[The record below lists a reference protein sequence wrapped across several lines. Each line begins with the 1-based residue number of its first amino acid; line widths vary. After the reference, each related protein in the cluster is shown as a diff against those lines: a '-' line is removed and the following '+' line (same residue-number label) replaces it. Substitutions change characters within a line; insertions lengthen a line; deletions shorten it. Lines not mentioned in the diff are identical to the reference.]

1 MAYAIS
7 YTDSVNKGTITVADN
22 TLNTE
27 TTLSLPGRFTTA
39 YGQAISENF
48 LHLLENFAGASAPQR
63 PVEGQLWYDTTNNV
77 DQLKIYDGTIWQSA
91 AGLKKASSEPAVAN
105 SSAGDL
111 WVNTGAQQLYLF
123 TGSTWVLVGPEFTDG
138 LLTGTKSD
146 VLVGTDNL
154 NYNVLSIKIQDKTAF
169 IISDRA
175 FTPKTAIEG
184 FTTGIKAGMNVS
196 TTALFGTETLK
207 YYGTAEKADALV
219 VGTTTVPAANFIRTD
234 QTSTS
239 NFDLKIKNNSGIVI
253 GTGGQLTLQVDGE
266 QGVIQ
271 HNTSGSNIDFRLRNG
286 SVTPTVM
293 RIDAAGKVGINN
305 SAPEQDLDVSGN
317 IKIGAKTGVA
327 GSGFLN
333 ITSTIDSSSINTGS
347 LITTGGIGV
356 ALNAYIGGDVDI
368 GGLLQT
374 GNISPDAS
382 STRSIGTLSN
392 KYDSIYANTFYGNI
406 QGNVSGTVSGRAGSA
421 DKLASATTFS
431 VSGDVQAASFE
442 FDGQTGGSTKTFN
455 MSIANTFISSKTV
468 TYSAE
473 NSDELLINRP
483 TGETGVFRV
492 TKNNFLKSIPLT
504 PIGTMVM
511 FGGTTAPLGWLFC
524 DGSEIRKSDYNDL
537 WLSIGFNFKDSS
549 LISDSGVNF
558 FALPDMR
565 GRFPLGLDAMGGSSA
580 NRVTDVAADTIG
592 GTGGTQNTTLEVQ
605 NLPEHEHDME
615 GDSGTQYYA
624 TRVGSG
630 TPDDTDAIQLSI
642 TSGTQGTQGLAS
654 SGGIK
659 TTTSLGTPMNTIDP
673 YLAVN
678 YIIYSGVT
686 S

>member
-48 LHLLENFAGASAPQR
+48 LHLLENFASSTAPLR
-63 PVEGQLWYDTTNNV
+63 PVEGQLWYDTTTNV
-77 DQLKIYDGTIWQSA
+77 DQLKIYDGTIWQAA

-111 WVNTGAQQLYLF
+111 WVNTGSQQLYLF

-138 LLTGTKSD
+138 LLTGTRSE
-146 VLVGTDNL
+146 VLIGTDNL
-154 NYNVLSIKIQDKTAF
+154 SYNVLSVKIQDKTAF

-175 FTPKTAIEG
+175 FTPKSAIAG
-184 FTTGIKAGMNVS
+184 FTTGIRAGMNVS
-196 TTALFGTETLK
+196 TLALFGSELLK

-219 VGTTTVPAANFIRTD
+219 IGSTTVPATNFVRTD

-239 NFDLKIKNNSGIVI
+239 NFDLKVKNNDGIVI
-253 GTGGQLTLQVDGE
+253 GTGGQLALQVDGE

-271 HNTSGSNIDFRLRNG
+271 HNTSGSNIDFRLRSG
-286 SVTPTVM
+286 ASTPTIL
-293 RIDAAGKVGINN
+293 RIDASGKVGINN

-317 IKIGAKTGVA
+317 IKIGAKSGVA

-333 ITSTIDSSSINTGS
+333 ITSTINSSSINTGS
-347 LITTGGIGV
+347 IITAGGIGV

-368 GGLLQT
+368 GGILQT
-374 GNISPDAS
+374 GNIAPDTS
-382 STRSIGTLSN
+382 STRNIGTLAN
-392 KYDSIYANTFYGNI
+392 KYDAVYANTFYGNI

-431 VSGDVQAASFE
+431 VSGDVDAASFE

-473 NSDELLINRP
+473 NSDELLLNRP
-483 TGETGVFRV
+483 TGSTGVFRI
-492 TKNNFLKSIPLT
+492 TKSNFLKSVPLN
-504 PIGTMVM
+504 PIGTIVM
-511 FGGTTAPLGWLFC
+511 FGGTSPPPGWLFC
-524 DGSEIRKSDYNDL
+524 DGSEVRKSDYNDL

-549 LISDSGVNF
+549 LVQDAGVNF
-558 FALPDMR
+558 FAVPDMR

-580 NRVTDVAADTIG
+580 NRVTDVAADSIG
-592 GTGGTQNTTLEVQ
+592 GTGGTQNTQLAVE

-624 TRVGSG
+624 TRVGTG
-630 TPDDTDAIQLSI
+630 TPTDTDAIQLSI

-659 TTTSLGTPMNTIDP
+659 TTSSLGTAMNTIDP

>member
-7 YTDSVNKGTITVADN
+7 YTDSVNKGTITVSDS

-27 TTLSLPGRFTTA
+27 TSLSLPGRYTTA

-48 LHLLENFAGASAPQR
+48 LHLLENFASSTAPQR
-63 PVEGQLWYDTTNNV
+63 PVEGQLWYDTSTGV
-77 DQLKIYDGTIWQSA
+77 DQLKLYDGTIWQAA
-91 AGLKKASSEPAVAN
+91 AGLKKANSEPAVAN

-123 TGSTWVLVGPEFTDG
+123 TGSTWILVGPEFTDG
-138 LLTGTKSD
+138 LLTGTKSE

-154 NYNVLSIKIQDKTAF
+154 SYSVLSIKIQDKTAF

-175 FTPKTAIEG
+175 FTPKTAIAG
-184 FTTGIKAGMNVS
+184 FTTGINAGMNVS
-196 TTALFGTETLK
+196 SAALFGTETLK

-219 VGTTTVPAANFIRTD
+219 VGTTTVPAANFVRTD
-234 QTSTS
+234 QTSIS
-239 NFDLKIKNNSGIVI
+239 NFDLKIKNNDGIII
-253 GTGGQLTLQVDGE
+253 GAGGQLTLQVDGE

-271 HNTSGSNIDFRLRNG
+271 HNTSGSNIDFRLRSG
-286 SVTPTVM
+286 TSTPTVM
-293 RIDAAGKVGINN
+293 RIDASGKVGINN

-317 IKIGAKTGVA
+317 AKIGPKSGVA

-333 ITSTIDSSSINTGS
+333 ITSTINSTSIGTGS
-347 LITTGGIGV
+347 LITAGGVGI
-356 ALNAYIGGDVDI
+356 AQNAWIGGDVDI

-374 GNISPDAS
+374 GNVVPDAS
-382 STRSIGTLSN
+382 SSRNIGTISN
-392 KYDSIYANTFYGNI
+392 KYDGIYANTFYGNI

-421 DKLASATTFS
+421 DKLASATTFA
-431 VSGDVQAASFE
+431 VTGDVSAASFE
-442 FDGQTGGSTKTFN
+442 FDGSTGGSTKTFN
-455 MSIANTFISSKTV
+455 MSVSNTFISNKTV
-468 TYSAE
+468 TYDAL
-473 NSDELLINRP
+473 NSDELLLNRP
-483 TGETGVFRV
+483 TGDTGVFRI
-492 TKNNFLKSIPLT
+492 TKNNFLKTVPIT
-504 PIGTMVM
+504 PVGTMVM
-511 FGGTTAPLGWLFC
+511 YGGTTAPLGWLFC

-537 WLSIGFNFKDSS
+537 WLAIGFNFKDSS
-549 LISDSGVNF
+549 LIQDSGVNF
-558 FALPDMR
+558 FAVPDMR

-580 NRVTDVAADTIG
+580 NRVTDVAADSIG
-592 GTGGTQNTTLEVQ
+592 GTGGTQNTTLNVE

-624 TRVGSG
+624 TRVGTG
-630 TPDDTDAIQLSI
+630 TPTDSGAIQLSI

-686 S
+686 T

>member
-7 YTDSVNKGTITVADN
+7 YTDSVNKGTITVSDN

-48 LHLLENFAGASAPQR
+48 LHLLENFASATAPLR
-63 PVEGQLWYDTTNNV
+63 PVEGQLWYDNTTSV
-77 DQLKIYDGTIWQSA
+77 DQLKIYDGTQWQSA
-91 AGLKKASSEPAVAN
+91 AGLKKATSEPSVST

-111 WVNTGAQQLYLF
+111 WVNTGSQQLYLF

-138 LLTGTKSD
+138 LLTGTLTESIIGSD
-146 VLVGTDNL
+146 NVT
-154 NYNVLSIKIQDKTAF
+154 YPVLSIKIKDKTAF
-169 IISDRA
+169 IITDSA
-175 FTPKTAIEG
+175 FTPKTVIDG
-184 FTTGIKAGMNVS
+184 FATGLKAGMNVS
-196 TTALFGTETLK
+196 SSAFPGGTLK
-207 YYGTAEKADALV
+207 YFGTSEKSEALV
-219 VGTTTVPAANFIRTD
+219 VGNTTIPAANFVRTD
-234 QTSTS
+234 QTSTT
-239 NFDLKIKNNSGIVI
+239 NFDLQVKNNDGVVI
-253 GTGGQLTLQVDGE
+253 GTGGQLSLQVDGE

-286 SVTPTVM
+286 TETPTVM
-293 RIDAAGKVGINN
+293 RIDASSRVGINTN
-305 SAPEQDLDVSGN
+305 APEQELDVSGN
-317 IKIGAKTGVA
+317 IKVSPKSGAA
-327 GSGFLN
+327 GSGVLQ
-333 ITSTIDSSSINTGS
+333 ITSTVDASSISTGS
-347 LITTGGIGV
+347 LTTTGGIGV
-356 ALNAYIGGDVDI
+356 ALNAWIGGNVDV
-368 GGLLQT
+368 GGILQS
-374 GNISPDAS
+374 GNIAPDTNG
-382 STRSIGTLSN
+382 TRNIGTLNN
-392 KYDSIYANTFYGNI
+392 KYNGIYANTFFGNL
-406 QGNVSGTVSGRAGSA
+406 QGNVTGTVSGRAGSA

-431 VSGDVQAASFE
+431 VSGDVSAASFE

-455 MSIANTFISSKTV
+455 MSIANTFISNKTV

-483 TGETGVFRV
+483 TGETGVYRI
-492 TKNNFLKSIPLT
+492 TKNNFLKSVPLT
-504 PIGTMVM
+504 PVGTMVM
-511 FGGTTAPLGWLFC
+511 FGGTTAPPGWLFC
-524 DGSEIRKSDYNDL
+524 DGSEVRKSDYNDL
-537 WLSIGFNFKDSS
+537 WLSIGFNFKDAS
-549 LISDSGVNF
+549 LVSDAGVNF
-558 FALPDMR
+558 FAVPDMR

-580 NRVTDVAADTIG
+580 NRVTDVAADSIG
-592 GTGGTQNTTLEVQ
+592 GTGGTQNTLLGVE

-630 TPDDTDAIQLSI
+630 TPTDTGAIQLSI

-659 TTTSLGTPMNTIDP
+659 TSTSLGVPMNTIDP

-686 S
+686 NT

>member
-7 YTDSVNKGTITVADN
+7 YTDSVNKGTITVSDS

-27 TTLSLPGRFTTA
+27 TSLSLPGRYTTA

-48 LHLLENFAGASAPQR
+48 LHLLENFASSTAPQR
-63 PVEGQLWYDTTNNV
+63 PVEGQLWYDTSTGV
-77 DQLKIYDGTIWQSA
+77 DQLKLYDGTIWQAA
-91 AGLKKASSEPAVAN
+91 AGLKKANSEPSVAN

-123 TGSTWVLVGPEFTDG
+123 TGSTWILVGPEFTDG
-138 LLTGTKSD
+138 LLTGTKSE

-154 NYNVLSIKIQDKTAF
+154 SYSVLSIKIQDKTAF

-175 FTPKTAIEG
+175 FTPKTAIAG

-196 TTALFGTETLK
+196 SVSLFGTETLK

-219 VGTTTVPAANFIRTD
+219 IGGSTVPASNFVRTD
-234 QTSTS
+234 ETSIS
-239 NFDLKIKNNSGIVI
+239 NFDLKVKNNNGIVI
-253 GTGGQLTLQVDGE
+253 GAGGQLTLQVDGE

-271 HNTSGSNIDFRLRNG
+271 HNTSGSNIDFRLRSG
-286 SVTPTVM
+286 TSTPTVM
-293 RIDAAGKVGINN
+293 RIDASGKVGINN

-317 IKIGAKTGVA
+317 AKIGPKSGEA

-333 ITSTIDSSSINTGS
+333 ITSTINSTSIGTGS
-347 LITTGGIGV
+347 LITAGGVGI
-356 ALNAYIGGDVDI
+356 AQNAWIGGDVDI

-374 GNISPDAS
+374 GNVVPDAS
-382 STRSIGTLSN
+382 SSRNIGTISN
-392 KYDSIYANTFYGNI
+392 KYDGIYANTFYGNI

-421 DKLASATTFS
+421 DKLASATTFA
-431 VSGDVQAASFE
+431 VTGDVSAASFE
-442 FDGQTGGSTKTFN
+442 FDGSTGGSTKTFN
-455 MSIANTFISSKTV
+455 MSVSNTFISSKTV
-468 TYSAE
+468 TYDAL
-473 NSDELLINRP
+473 NSDELLLNRP
-483 TGETGVFRV
+483 TGDTGVFRI
-492 TKNNFLKSIPLT
+492 TKNNFLKTVPIT
-504 PIGTMVM
+504 PVGTMVM
-511 FGGTTAPLGWLFC
+511 YGGTTAPLGWLFC

-537 WLSIGFNFKDSS
+537 WLAIGFNFKDSS
-549 LISDSGVNF
+549 LIQDSGVNF
-558 FALPDMR
+558 FAVPDMR

-580 NRVTDVAADTIG
+580 NRVTDVAADSIG
-592 GTGGTQNTTLEVQ
+592 GTGGTQNTTLNVD

-624 TRVGSG
+624 TRVGTG
-630 TPDDTDAIQLSI
+630 TPTDTGAIQLSI

-659 TTTSLGTPMNTIDP
+659 TTSSLGTPMNTIDP

-686 S
+686 T

>member
-1 MAYAIS
+1 MAYQIS
-7 YTDSVNKGTITVADN
+7 YTDSVNKGAITVSDN

-48 LHLLENFAGASAPQR
+48 LHLLENFASASAPGR
-63 PVEGQLWYDTTNNV
+63 PVEGQLWYDTTTGV
-77 DQLKIYDGTIWQSA
+77 DQLKIYDGTQWQAA
-91 AGLKKASSEPAVAN
+91 AGLKKASSEPSVSQ

-138 LLTGTKSD
+138 LLTGTIPQNIVGSD
-146 VLVGTDNL
+146 NVTYSVLA
-154 NYNVLSIKIQDKTAF
+154 IKIKDKTAF
-169 IISDRA
+169 IVSDSA
-175 FTPKTAIEG
+175 FTPKTVIEG
-184 FTTGIKAGMNVS
+184 FTTGLKAGMNVS
-196 TTALFGTETLK
+196 SALFGGENLK
-207 YYGTAEKADALV
+207 YYGTSEKAEALV
-219 VGTTTVPAANFIRTD
+219 IGNETIPSANFVRTD
-234 QTSTS
+234 KTSTT
-239 NFDLKIKNNSGIVI
+239 NFDMKVKNNDGVVI
-253 GTGGQLTLQVDGE
+253 GTGGQLSLIVDGE

-271 HNTSGSNIDFRLRNG
+271 HNTSGSNIDIRLRSG
-286 SVTPTVM
+286 GTTPTIM
-293 RIDAAGKVGINN
+293 RIDASQKVGINTN
-305 SAPEQDLDVSGN
+305 APEQELDVAGN
-317 IKIGAKTGVA
+317 VKISPKAGIA
-327 GSGFLN
+327 GSGVLQ
-333 ITSTIDSSSINTGS
+333 ITSTTNSSSISTGS
-347 LITTGGIGV
+347 LITNGGIGV
-356 ALNAYIGGDVDI
+356 ALNAYIGGDVDV
-368 GGLLQT
+368 GGILQS
-374 GNISPDAS
+374 GNVVPDANG
-382 STRSIGTLSN
+382 TRNIGTLTN
-392 KYDSIYANTFYGNI
+392 KYNGIYANTFFGNV
-406 QGNVSGTVSGRAGSA
+406 QGNVTGTVTGRAGSA

-431 VSGDVQAASFE
+431 VTGDVSAASFE

-455 MSIANTFISSKTV
+455 MSIANTFISNKTV

-473 NSDELLINRP
+473 NSDELIINRP
-483 TGETGVFRV
+483 TGETGVFRI

-504 PIGTMVM
+504 PVGTMVM
-511 FGGTTAPLGWLFC
+511 FGGTTAPPGWLFC

-537 WLSIGFNFKDSS
+537 WLAIGFNFKDSS

-558 FALPDMR
+558 FAVPDMR

-592 GTGGTQNTTLEVQ
+592 GTGGTQNTTLNVE

-630 TPDDTDAIQLSI
+630 TPTDTDAIQLSI
-642 TSGTQGTQGLAS
+642 TAGTQGTQGLAS

-686 S
+686 NT

>member
-48 LHLLENFAGASAPQR
+48 LHLLENFASSTAPLR
-63 PVEGQLWYDTTNNV
+63 PVEGQLWYDTTTNV
-77 DQLKIYDGTIWQSA
+77 DQLKIYDGTIWQAA

-111 WVNTGAQQLYLF
+111 WVNTGSQQLYLF

-138 LLTGTKSD
+138 LLTGTRSE
-146 VLVGTDNL
+146 VLIGTDNL
-154 NYNVLSIKIQDKTAF
+154 SYSVLSVKVQDKTAF

-175 FTPKTAIEG
+175 FTPKSAIAG
-184 FTTGIKAGMNVS
+184 FTTGIRAGMNVS
-196 TTALFGTETLK
+196 TSALFGSELLK

-219 VGTTTVPAANFIRTD
+219 IGSTTVPATNFVRTD

-239 NFDLKIKNNSGIVI
+239 NFDLKVKNNDGVVI
-253 GTGGQLTLQVDGE
+253 GTGGQLALQVDGE

-271 HNTSGSNIDFRLRNG
+271 HNTSGSNIDFRLRSG
-286 SVTPTVM
+286 SSTPTIL
-293 RIDAAGKVGINN
+293 RIDASGKVGINN

-317 IKIGAKTGVA
+317 IKIGAKSGVA

-333 ITSTIDSSSINTGS
+333 ITSTINSSSINTGS
-347 LITTGGIGV
+347 IITAGGVGV

-368 GGLLQT
+368 GGILQT
-374 GNISPDAS
+374 GNIAPDTS
-382 STRSIGTLSN
+382 STRNIGTLAN
-392 KYDSIYANTFYGNI
+392 KYDAVYANTFYGNI

-431 VSGDVQAASFE
+431 VSGDVDAASFE

-455 MSIANTFISSKTV
+455 MSIANTFISNKTV

-473 NSDELLINRP
+473 NSDELLLNRP
-483 TGETGVFRV
+483 TGSTGVFRI
-492 TKNNFLKSIPLT
+492 TKSNFLKTVPLN
-504 PIGTMVM
+504 PIGTIVM
-511 FGGTTAPLGWLFC
+511 FGGTSPPPGWLFC
-524 DGSEIRKSDYNDL
+524 DGSEVRKSDYNDL
-537 WLSIGFNFKDSS
+537 WLSIGFNFKDAS
-549 LISDSGVNF
+549 LVQDAGVNF
-558 FALPDMR
+558 FAVPDMR

-580 NRVTDVAADTIG
+580 NRVTDVSADSIG
-592 GTGGTQNTTLEVQ
+592 GTGGTQNTQLAVE

-624 TRVGSG
+624 TRVGTG
-630 TPDDTDAIQLSI
+630 TPTDTDAIQLSI

-659 TTTSLGTPMNTIDP
+659 TTSTLGTAMNTIDP

>member
-1 MAYAIS
+1 MPYTIS
-7 YTDSVNKGTITVADN
+7 YTDSVNKGTIIVSDS

-27 TTLSLPGRFTTA
+27 TSLSLPGRYTTA

-48 LHLLENFAGASAPQR
+48 LHLLENFASASAPLR
-63 PVEGQLWYDTTNNV
+63 PVEGQLWYDTSTGV
-77 DQLKIYDGTIWQSA
+77 DQLKLYDGTVWQAA

-138 LLTGTKSD
+138 LLTGTKSE

-154 NYNVLSIKIQDKTAF
+154 SYSVLSIKIQDKTAF

-175 FTPKTAIEG
+175 FTPKTAIAG

-196 TTALFGTETLK
+196 TGPLFGTETLK

-219 VGTTTVPAANFIRTD
+219 VGATTVPAANFVRTD
-234 QTSTS
+234 QTSIS
-239 NFDLKIKNNSGIVI
+239 NFDLKIKNNDGIII
-253 GTGGQLTLQVDGE
+253 GAGGQLTLQVDGE

-271 HNTSGSNIDFRLRNG
+271 HNTSGSNIDFRLRSG
-286 SVTPTVM
+286 STTPTVM
-293 RIDAAGKVGINN
+293 RVDASGKVGINN
-305 SAPEQDLDVSGN
+305 AAPEQELDVAGN
-317 IKIGAKTGVA
+317 IKIGAKSGVA
-327 GSGFLN
+327 GSGYLTV
-333 ITSTIDSSSINTGS
+333 TSTINSTSISTGS
-347 LITTGGIGV
+347 IITAGGVGI
-356 ALNAYIGGDVDI
+356 AQNAWIGGDVDI
-368 GGLLQT
+368 GGILQT
-374 GNISPDAS
+374 QNIAPDTTS
-382 STRSIGTLSN
+382 SRNIGTLTN
-392 KYDSIYANTFYGNI
+392 KYDGIYANTFYGNI

-421 DKLASATTFS
+421 DKLASATTFA
-431 VSGDVQAASFE
+431 VTGDVSAASFE

-455 MSIANTFISSKTV
+455 MSVSNTFISNKTV
-468 TYSAE
+468 TYAAE

-483 TGETGVFRV
+483 TGETGVYRI
-492 TKNNFLKSIPLT
+492 TKNNFLKSVPIT
-504 PIGTMVM
+504 PVGTMVM
-511 FGGTTAPLGWLFC
+511 FGGTTAPAGWLFC

-537 WLSIGFNFKDSS
+537 WLTIGFNFKDAS
-549 LISDSGVNF
+549 LLSDSGVNF
-558 FALPDMR
+558 FAVPDMR

-580 NRVTDVAADTIG
+580 NRVTDVAADSIG
-592 GTGGTQNTTLEVQ
+592 GTGGTQNTTLNVE

-624 TRVGSG
+624 TRVGTG
-630 TPDDTDAIQLSI
+630 TPTDTGAIQLSI

-659 TTTSLGTPMNTIDP
+659 TTTSLGTAMNTIDP

-686 S
+686 T

>member
-48 LHLLENFAGASAPQR
+48 LHLLENFAGATAPER

-138 LLTGTKSD
+138 LLTGTKSE

-154 NYNVLSIKIQDKTAF
+154 SYSVLSIKIQDKTAF

-196 TTALFGTETLK
+196 STALFGTETLK

-219 VGTTTVPAANFIRTD
+219 VGTTTVPASNFIRTD

-239 NFDLKIKNNSGIVI
+239 NFDLKIKNNSGVVI

-317 IKIGAKTGVA
+317 IKIGAKAGVA

-333 ITSTIDSSSINTGS
+333 VTSTIDSSSIATGS
-347 LITTGGIGV
+347 IITAGGIGV
-356 ALNAYIGGDVDI
+356 ALNAYVGGDVDI

-382 STRSIGTLSN
+382 STRSIGTLTN

-511 FGGTTAPLGWLFC
+511 FGGTTAPSGWLFC

-659 TTTSLGTPMNTIDP
+659 TTTSVGTPMNTIDP

>member
-48 LHLLENFAGASAPQR
+48 LHLLENFAGATAPER

-138 LLTGTKSD
+138 LLTGTKSE

-154 NYNVLSIKIQDKTAF
+154 SYSVLSIKIQDKTAF

-196 TTALFGTETLK
+196 STALFGTETLK

-219 VGTTTVPAANFIRTD
+219 VGTTTVPASNFIRTD

-239 NFDLKIKNNSGIVI
+239 NFDLKIKNNSGVVI

-317 IKIGAKTGVA
+317 IKIGAKAGVA

-333 ITSTIDSSSINTGS
+333 VTSTIDSSSIATGS
-347 LITTGGIGV
+347 IITAGGIGV
-356 ALNAYIGGDVDI
+356 ALNAYVGGDVDI

-382 STRSIGTLSN
+382 STRSIGTLTN

-511 FGGTTAPLGWLFC
+511 FGGTTAPSGWLFC